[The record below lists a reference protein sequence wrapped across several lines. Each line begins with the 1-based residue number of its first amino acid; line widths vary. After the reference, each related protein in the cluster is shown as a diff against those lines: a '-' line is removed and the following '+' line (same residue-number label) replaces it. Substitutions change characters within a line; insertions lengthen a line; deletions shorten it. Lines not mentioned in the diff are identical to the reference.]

1 MRTSTTRKNS
11 QSPMTSGLIL
21 VYVMTVLFII
31 FTNLSSKSTHA
42 TNTIAKESTKSVAPT
57 TKAALVSYKLP

>member
-1 MRTSTTRKNS
+1 
-11 QSPMTSGLIL
+11 MTSGLIL

-42 TNTIAKESTKSVAPT
+42 TNTIAKESTQTAAPT